1 MEEELEQVILDRV
14 VMEATSVCLM
24 IGCTPG
30 VQGYGYVYGTEYALP
45 HVSGRI
51 AIFME

>member
-1 MEEELEQVILDRV
+1 MEEELERVILGGDGNHL
-14 VMEATSVCLM
+14 C

-30 VQGYGYVYGTEYALP
+30 VQGHGYVHGTEYALP